1 MTQSQ
6 GHVHAA
12 KPEVQAATS
21 STLFLQRKCACG
33 GSAGLSADC
42 AECEKEKMP
51 QIFRRASGPQI
62 NEIPPAVHNV
72 LRQPGRPL
80 DSTTRSLM
88 EPGFGHNFSDV
99 RVHSDAAA
107 AQSARMIN
115 ALAYTVGRNVVFGE
129 YQYSPSTTAGKR
141 LLAHELAHVVQQER
155 AGAGGS
161 PAFAGS
167 RWEREAD
174 AAADAVLSGRN
185 ASVVARTDRPLLSM
199 SPDTKEMK
207 EPSGAI
213 VHVERSIKPGKC
225 SLIPQTRKSSAA
237 TATGD
242 QAFLELDYCS
252 GTRGAH
258 ARGEINYGD
267 ALRQARI
274 AAAQLVQN
282 LQSQQP
288 QQALQTFQNALA
300 QIAPNAKVDLS
311 LQGKDVRI
319 GTVATGDVSKA
330 GGASGSLETTAAVD
344 LGPFTVRVQ
353 YTVEGGTS
361 KPTSHEVVVTVGSK
375 DTSKTDRNCFICR
388 CTKPIPSYL
397 CRREEPPGNKQPPA
411 PPAAPV
417 IVALFFKFEKTDP
430 REDWIVQYQYE
441 LIRAAQLIKQGYTIT
456 NIEGNTSPE
465 GPERPKKKGGFNNTD
480 LAQDRADKANKDLRQ
495 AISAARSGS
504 MGLSMRDPKSVAEA
518 KRESQSLNDALA
530 ASYPVKGLGELFGKA
545 DGTEIPDR
553 DLATELK
560 KQLITPEG
568 KLDTEKLEKEHIT
581 GAGLSKETGTE
592 VEERFREFEKTA
604 GEKKKPNLESIYR
617 PMRRALIFLKPPPP
631 PKVDLQLKPEQ
642 EESLFGKYFPCTK
655 EHEQLFDAPSESEML
670 EGECNKPDE
679 ETIDLGPAKP

>member
-21 STLFLQRKCACG
+21 STFFLQRKCACG
-33 GSAGLSADC
+33 GGAGLSGDC
-42 AECEKEKMP
+42 AECKKEQMP
-51 QIFRRASGPQI
+51 QIFRRASGPRI
-62 NEIPPAVHNV
+62 NEIPPAVHNI

-88 EPGFGHNFSDV
+88 EPGFGHDFSQV
-99 RVHSDAAA
+99 RVHSDPAA
-107 AQSARMIN
+107 AQSARTIN

-129 YQYSPSTTAGKR
+129 HQYSPSTTAGKR

-185 ASVVARTDRPLLSM
+185 ASVIARTDRPLLSM
-199 SPDTKEMK
+199 SPDTKK
-207 EPSGAI
+207 ITEPSGAT
-213 VHVERSIKPGKC
+213 VTVEQSIKPGKC
-225 SLIPQTRKSSAA
+225 SLVPQTRKSAA
-237 TATGD
+237 STATGD

-252 GTRGAH
+252 GTSGAH

-267 ALRQARI
+267 ALDKARI
-274 AAAQLVQN
+274 AAADLVHN

-288 QQALQTFQNALA
+288 QQALQTFQNDLA

-311 LQGKDVRI
+311 LQGKNVRI
-319 GTVATGDVSKA
+319 GTVGTGEASKA
-330 GGASGSLETTAAVD
+330 GGASGSVETTAAVD

-353 YTVEGGTS
+353 YTVEAGTS
-361 KPTSHEVVVTVGSK
+361 KQTSQQVIVTFGSK
-375 DTSKTDRNCFICR
+375 DSSKTDRNCFICR
-388 CTKPIPSYL
+388 CTKPIPSYV
-397 CRREEPPGNKQPPA
+397 CRRKERPGKEQPPA

-441 LIRAAQLIKQGYTIT
+441 LIRAAQLIKEGYTIT
-456 NIEGNTSPE
+456 GIEGNTSPE
-465 GPERPKKKGGFNNTD
+465 GPELPKKKGGFNNTD
-480 LAQDRADKANKDLRQ
+480 LAQERADKANKDLRQ

-504 MGLSMRDPKSVAEA
+504 MGLSMRGPKN
-518 KRESQSLNDALA
+518 LDDALA
-530 ASYPVKGLGELFGKA
+530 ASYSVKGLGELFGSAEGK
-545 DGTEIPDR
+545 EISNR
-553 DLATELK
+553 DLARHLEK
-560 KQLITPEG
+560 ELITPEG
-568 KLDTEKLEKEHIT
+568 KLDIEKLEKAHIT
-581 GAGLSKETGTE
+581 GEGLSKETGTE
-592 VEERFREFEKTA
+592 VEERFREFEKRA

-617 PMRRALIFLKPPPP
+617 PMRRALIFLKQPPP
-631 PKVDLQLKPEQ
+631 PKPDLKLKPEQ
-642 EESLFGKYFPCTK
+642 EEALFGKYFPCTK
-655 EHEQLFDAPSESEML
+655 EHEQLFDAPSKSEML

-679 ETIDLGPAKP
+679 ETIDPGPSKP